1 MFRLVR
7 IITSNNYSLLLQ
19 RVVFPYFPE
28 KEKKIFLLLIILLFV
43 SSAVEEVD
51 LAKFGMMRLISV
63 GRWVWRGIP
72 KFESALGKT
81 SEQEIAEKS
90 PSFCDSAKTRESSSG
105 SRVRQS
111 LTSYA
116 FILGFHKAYHMISYT
131 SYIQHIIYLHSY
143 SKKSDQR
150 FSSIW
155 KT

>member
-43 SSAVEEVD
+43 SSAVEKID
-51 LAKFGMMRLISV
+51 LTKFGMMRWISV

-81 SEQEIAEKS
+81 SEQEIAEKKIQVLVTQQKQGK
-90 PSFCDSAKTRESSSG
+90 ALLET
-105 SRVRQS
+105 VWQS
-111 LTSYA
+111 LTSYE
-116 FILGFHKAYHMISYT
+116 FILGFHK
-131 SYIQHIIYLHSY
+131 Y
-143 SKKSDQR
+143 SKKSDQG